1 MLIVQFNIYSLSIKF
16 LSYLYPM
23 PKAFN
28 IENKLVE
35 KLTTRKQTNSLRALQ
50 LSENLIDFCSNDYL
64 GFSRNLKVKS
74 PNHQGATGS
83 RLISGNSSQFELLET
98 QISKFHNAEAGLI
111 FNSGY
116 DANIG
121 LFSCIADKGDT
132 IIYDQYIHAS
142 IRDGIRLSN
151 ARYFAFEH
159 NNIDALE
166 KKLQQAS
173 GTILVAIES
182 IYSMDGGEA
191 PLEEIVTLCEKY
203 DAQIILD
210 EAHSTGIVGEN
221 GEGLAQSLNIESKL
235 FARVHT
241 FGKAMGCHGAIILG
255 SESLKQYLINFARSF
270 IYTTALSEHSLN
282 AIESAYNQLWNSAQE
297 RTKLKSN
304 IQLFQDL
311 LSDDLKSKLIQN
323 TSPIQCILV
332 PGNKAVKEVENVL
345 QLRGFDIR
353 AILHP
358 TVEEGKER
366 IRICVHSF
374 NTAEE
379 IKSCVECLEELI
391 K

>member
-1 MLIVQFNIYSLSIKF
+1 
-16 LSYLYPM
+16 M
-23 PKAFN
+23 PKGLN
-28 IENKLVE
+28 IEDKLFE
-35 KLTTRKQTNSLRALQ
+35 KLTAREQTNSLRIL
-50 LSENLIDFCSNDYL
+50 LSSENLIDFCSNDYL
-64 GFSRNLKVKS
+64 GFSRNLRVKKS
-74 PNHQGATGS
+74 NKHGATGS
-83 RLISGNSSQFELLET
+83 RLISGNSSEFELLEKELA
-98 QISKFHNAEAGLI
+98 QFHQAEAGLI

-116 DANIG
+116 DANLGI
-121 LFSCIADKGDT
+121 FSCIADKGDT
-132 IIYDQYIHAS
+132 IIFDQYIHAS

-151 ARYFAFEH
+151 ARSFAFDH
-159 NNIDALE
+159 NDINALE

-182 IYSMDGGEA
+182 IYSMDGDEA
-191 PLEEIVTLCEKY
+191 PLDKIVALCEKY

-210 EAHSTGIVGEN
+210 EAHATGIVGEN
-221 GEGLAQSLNIESKL
+221 GEGLAQNLNLESKL

-255 SESLKQYLINFARSF
+255 SENLRQYLINFARSF

-282 AIESAYNQLWNSAQE
+282 AIESAYNKIKNSTKEREQLE
-297 RTKLKSN
+297 SN

-311 LSDDLKSKLIQN
+311 VSADLKSKLIQN

-332 PGNKAVKEVENVL
+332 PGNKTVKKVENEL
-345 QLRGFDIR
+345 QAKGLNIR

-366 IRICVHSF
+366 IRICIHSF
-374 NTAEE
+374 NTPKE
-379 IKSCVECLEELI
+379 IAFCVKCLEELL